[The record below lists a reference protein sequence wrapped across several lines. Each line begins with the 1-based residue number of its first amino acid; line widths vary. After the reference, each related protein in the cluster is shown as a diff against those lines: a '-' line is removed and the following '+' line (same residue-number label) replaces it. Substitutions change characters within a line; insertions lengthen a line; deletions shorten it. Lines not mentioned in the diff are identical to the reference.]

1 MGVIFGYLNASKE
14 EGKPELGI
22 RGDGFS
28 GSKSSCREASVSDS
42 VRIFSPGK

>member
-14 EGKPELGI
+14 EGKPEPGI

-28 GSKSSCREASVSDS
+28 GRKSSCREASVSDS